1 MQQYVSFKDLLTF
14 REHLD
19 DVVTVTT
26 CIQTACT
33 TVLGYWRRVGVP
45 LELPDDLA
53 THCGFLREW
62 QRYQKDTWLEQ

>member
-26 CIQTACT
+26 CIRAAHTRGKGGAMLCF
-33 TVLGYWRRVGVP
+33 VM
-45 LELPDDLA
+45 LEFLA
-53 THCGFLREW
+53 SM
-62 QRYQKDTWLEQ
+62 